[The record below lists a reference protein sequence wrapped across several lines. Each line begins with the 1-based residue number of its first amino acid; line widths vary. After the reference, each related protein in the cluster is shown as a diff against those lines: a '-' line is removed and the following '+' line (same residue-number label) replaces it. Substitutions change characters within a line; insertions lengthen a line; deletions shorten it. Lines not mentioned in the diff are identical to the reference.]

1 MRMNLNL
8 LLCSNIIQRY
18 RRQIFR
24 TIRGKAHWLDN
35 RYMYLLWV
43 HFIHGI
49 IIKIRELQLN

>member
-8 LLCSNIIQRY
+8 LLCSNIRY

-24 TIRGKAHWLDN
+24 TIRGKAHWLDD

-49 IIKIRELQLN
+49 IIKIRKLQLN